1 MLANNLANAACE
13 GTVHNTIMPFTAA
26 FVKLGRW
33 CMTQF
38 IKFNHNNA
46 RFGCN
51 FNDFAMSQ
59 EDFRGTSGFL
69 DLFFMRNAL
78 FVSAIFLSLSI
89 PAGFALA
96 ANPSVRDF
104 IVPVDDGYGMDEC
117 MAEGGPCAKLIADSW
132 CQVNGMK
139 TSLHYVAAE
148 ASDVTASLSKK
159 ITERL
164 PTPSYI
170 VTCSD

>member
-13 GTVHNTIMPFTAA
+13 GTVHRFIMPFTAA
-26 FVKLGRW
+26 FVKRDRLS
-33 CMTQF
+33 MIQF
-38 IKFNHNNA
+38 IQSHHYYA

-51 FNDFAMSQ
+51 FNGFAMSQ
-59 EDFRGTSGFL
+59 EDFRPIDRIL

-78 FVSAIFLSLSI
+78 FASAFFLAFTLPASL
-89 PAGFALA
+89 AGA
-96 ANPSVRDF
+96 ANPAVRDF
-104 IVPVDDGYGMDEC
+104 IVPADDGYGMDEC

-159 ITERL
+159 ITDRL

>member
-1 MLANNLANAACE
+1 
-13 GTVHNTIMPFTAA
+13 MPFTAA
-26 FVKLGRW
+26 FVKLGHW
-33 CMTQF
+33 SITQ
-38 IKFNHNNA
+38 IIEFNHNNA
-46 RFGCN
+46 RLGCN

-59 EDFRGTSGFL
+59 EDFRVNSCFL
-69 DLFFMRNAL
+69 DLLFMRNAL
-78 FVSAIFLSLSI
+78 SVSAFFLSLSI
-89 PAGFALA
+89 PMGYAFAA
-96 ANPSVRDF
+96 SPSVRDF

-159 ITERL
+159 ITDRL
-164 PTPSYI
+164 PAPSDI